1 MNLAPDV
8 VTVAVSRVDG
18 GVTIMRVIK
27 TSYRKPSEEEMAAG
41 IADKVVRREVD
52 VTPEYIELQIKRHV
66 EGGNWIGDFAPTTWR
81 IVPNDYLDD
90 TNLPD
95 YRNAWKDTGKGKP
108 EHDMVKAKEIHRARL
123 RKIRGNYLDALDA
136 DYMRADEAG
145 DNQTKKAVAAKKQK
159 FRDVT
164 EHPAIEAAQTVEELK
179 ACTLEA
185 LTNG

>member
-27 TSYRKPSEEEMAAG
+27 TSYRKPLEGEGSERV
-41 IADKVVRREVD
+41 IRREVD
-52 VTPEYIELQIKRHV
+52 VTPEYIERQIQRHV

-95 YRNAWKDTGKGKP
+95 YRDAWKDTGKGKP
-108 EHDMVKAKEIHRARL
+108 EHDMVKARDIHRARL

>member
-27 TSYRKPSEEEMAAG
+27 TSYRKPLEGEGSERV
-41 IADKVVRREVD
+41 IRREVD
-52 VTPEYIELQIKRHV
+52 VTPEYIERQIQRHV

-108 EHDMVKAKEIHRARL
+108 EHDMAKARDIHRARL
-123 RKIRGNYLDALDA
+123 RKLRGNYLDALDA

-145 DNQTKKAVAAKKQK
+145 DNQAKKAVAVKKQK

>member
-18 GVTIMRVIK
+18 GVTVMRIIK
-27 TSYRKPSEEEMAAG
+27 TSYRKPFEDEGSERV
-41 IADKVVRREVD
+41 IRREVD
-52 VTPEYIELQIKRHV
+52 VTPEYIERQIQRHV

-81 IVPNDYLDD
+81 IVPNDYLDE

-95 YRNAWKDTGKGKP
+95 YRDAWIDTGKGKP
-108 EHDMVKAKEIHRARL
+108 GHDMVKAKDIHRAKL
-123 RKIRGNYLDALDA
+123 RKIRGNFLDALDA

-145 DNQTKKAVAAKKQK
+145 DNQAKKAVAAKKQK
-159 FRDVT
+159 LRDVT

-179 ACTLEA
+179 ACTLQA
-185 LTNG
+185 LADQ